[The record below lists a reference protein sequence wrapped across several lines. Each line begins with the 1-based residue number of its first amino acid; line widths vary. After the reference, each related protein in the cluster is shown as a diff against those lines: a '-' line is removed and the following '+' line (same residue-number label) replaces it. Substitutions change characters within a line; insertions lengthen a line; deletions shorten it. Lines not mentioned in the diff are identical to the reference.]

1 MLKKTNDITPGLSIV
16 IITWKMKDLLR
27 ACLNS
32 IYTYTK
38 DVNFEIILIDNKSED
53 GTVEMIETDF
63 PEIRLIKNENN
74 KGVAP
79 ARNQGLSLVK
89 GKYVLIL
96 DADIELT
103 EDSIS
108 QLFKYMEQNN
118 SCGLV
123 GSKLV
128 DPNGVY
134 QYSCKRFPTF
144 LSLVYRRFEHLD
156 FVRNSKTLQFHIMKD
171 WDHSTV
177 KEVDYLIGACQ
188 FFRKEIIDKIG
199 FYDQNI
205 FYGPEDIDFCLRIWK
220 AGWSIVYYPLTS
232 MIHREQRITK
242 KKLISVLTIKHLMGI
257 FYIFKKYKGRI
268 KK

>member
-1 MLKKTNDITPGLSIV
+1 MLKNITDTGFDLSIV
-16 IITWKMKDLLR
+16 IITWKMKNLLKS
-27 ACLNS
+27 CLDS
-32 IYTYTK
+32 IYKYTK
-38 DVNFEIILIDNKSED
+38 GVKFEIILIDNKSDD
-53 GTVEMIETDF
+53 GTVEMIEKDF
-63 PEIRLIKNENN
+63 PEIRLVKNESNR
-74 KGVAP
+74 GVAP
-79 ARNQGLSLVK
+79 ARNQGLGLVK
-89 GKYVLIL
+89 GKYILIL
-96 DADIELT
+96 DADIELI

-108 QLFKYMEQNN
+108 QLFDYMEKNS

-128 DPNGVY
+128 DPNGLC

-156 FVRNSKTLQFHIMKD
+156 FVRNSRTLQFHIMKE
-171 WDHSTV
+171 WDHNSISD
-177 KEVDYLIGACQ
+177 VDYLIGACQ
-188 FFRKEIIDKIG
+188 FFRKDVIDKIG

-220 AGWSIVYYPLTS
+220 AGWSVVYYPLTS

-242 KKLISVLTIKHLMGI
+242 KKLISVLTIKHLLGI
-257 FYIFKKYKGRI
+257 LYIFKKYKGKI